1 MKYINKEGA
10 VYDGGVLL
18 HDGQR
23 IFNPTEEDLSA
34 AGYEPCAPVVSQP
47 SAVDVLEEA
56 KSSKLKA
63 LDAYDSSEAVNSFT
77 IGGQVMWLTVDERQQ
92 LATQIS
98 ANEAVGRESM
108 TRWFGGQEF
117 TFPISAWKQMLV
129 ALEVYAG
136 DAINV
141 TESHKAAIN
150 NLNTIE
156 EVEGY
161 DFTAGYPARLL
172 F

>member
-1 MKYINKEGA
+1 
-10 VYDGGVLL
+10 
-18 HDGQR
+18 
-23 IFNPTEEDLSA
+23 
-34 AGYEPCAPVVSQP
+34 
-47 SAVDVLEEA
+47 
-56 KSSKLKA
+56 
-63 LDAYDSSEAVNSFT
+63 
-77 IGGQVMWLTVDERQQ
+77 
-92 LATQIS
+92 
-98 ANEAVGRESM
+98 M

>member
-23 IFNPTEEDLSA
+23 IFNPTEEDLLA
-34 AGYEPCAPVVSQP
+34 AGYAPCAPAVSQP

-77 IGGQVMWLTVDERQQ
+77 IGGQAMWLTVDERQQ

-156 EVEGY
+156 EVDEY